1 MFANLSVPSTVFF
14 STNAYNRAASIMDRK
29 EEIVK
34 IMLFD
39 TRPWSRRTMDLTE
52 FILLSIELWT
62 IGFAGWRV
70 QSASPA
76 REIKKQLALGP

>member
-1 MFANLSVPSTVFF
+1 
-14 STNAYNRAASIMDRK
+14 MDRK

-39 TRPWSRRTMDLTE
+39 TCPWSRRTMDLTE

-62 IGFAGWRV
+62 ICFAGWRV

-76 REIKKQLALGP
+76 CEIKKQLALGPKKVIMEDKSQSLVGSNPS